1 MCWEQGRGIV
11 KENCMDIYKEERR
24 NVKRCIY
31 QNTKEKND
39 QLRRK
44 MNQDVSRN
52 IYLFRKELS
61 TTKGRKMKNYSK
73 IKDRI

>member
-11 KENCMDIYKEERR
+11 KENCMAIYKEEKR

-44 MNQDVSRN
+44 MNQGVSRN

-61 TTKGRKMKNYSK
+61 TTEGGKIKNYSK